1 MASLRALTEAHD
13 RTWHLASAEW
23 AVDMTQGT
31 IAFTT
36 PSAVATAPVQV
47 IGTLA
52 PDGMWLWGWDHPSV
66 PAHLAEHAG
75 LVRAYGDRHGIA
87 TLTRRI
93 VPASE
98 DDAWSFAAAACL
110 LAGAQGAYRGP
121 TGETLVFMT
130 FGEVH
135 LTGTGPPGD
144 GEARRGAAH
153 SGDERADRDGGRP
166 AALPLAPT
174 PHVPEPE
181 AIGPADGLHTPA
193 TTDQL
198 HGPEPHVTPDQVV
211 GFVRDYM
218 REMHPTYHIDAD
230 ETHDPAARADLWDA
244 QADLWDAQDAIRS
257 RYWRRT
263 DEFFVGAVRGNDRR
277 YDLTI
282 IRDWTAQRIAPR
294 LWQVTWA
301 RHQPAETTYAGCV
314 VMAFDDGLRVI
325 DEIYETTV
333 RSGTGP
339 GEPAPA

>member
-87 TLTRRI
+87 TLTRRM

-174 PHVPEPE
+174 PHVPEP
-181 AIGPADGLHTPA
+181 
-193 TTDQL
+193 
-198 HGPEPHVTPDQVV
+198 
-211 GFVRDYM
+211 
-218 REMHPTYHIDAD
+218 
-230 ETHDPAARADLWDA
+230 
-244 QADLWDAQDAIRS
+244 
-257 RYWRRT
+257 
-263 DEFFVGAVRGNDRR
+263 
-277 YDLTI
+277 
-282 IRDWTAQRIAPR
+282 
-294 LWQVTWA
+294 
-301 RHQPAETTYAGCV
+301 
-314 VMAFDDGLRVI
+314 
-325 DEIYETTV
+325 
-333 RSGTGP
+333 
-339 GEPAPA
+339 